1 MAIDLR
7 DQITPKHLVMGRRR
21 FLHGATATGLAAVGL
36 PLAGGPAGAQGA
48 DLVITD
54 KADATSY
61 TNYYE
66 FGTGKSDASRLA
78 PDLLT
83 LSPWSVTFDGM
94 FDNPGTYDLRDLLA
108 GVPVEDRVYRFRC
121 VEAWSMV
128 IPWQGV
134 PLAALLEKARPQ
146 SGATHVAF
154 TTLYRPEEMPGQN
167 GGVGL
172 DWPYRE
178 GLRMDEAFHP
188 LALMAT
194 GMYGEALPAQNGA
207 PLRLVVPWKY
217 GFKSIKAIVRITAT
231 DREPPTTWQ
240 QMAPQEYGFYANVNP
255 TVDHPRWSQA
265 SERPVGGGLFAG
277 RQDTLMFN
285 GYEDEV
291 ASLYAG
297 MDLRRFY

>member
-1 MAIDLR
+1 MTSDLR

-21 FLHGATATGLAAVGL
+21 FLQNAGAAGLAAAALPTSVAQAQDGL
-36 PLAGGPAGAQGA
+36 VP
-48 DLVITD
+48 TD

-66 FGTGKSDASRLA
+66 FGTGKEDASRLA
-78 PDLLT
+78 PNLLT
-83 LSPWSVTFDGM
+83 LSPWEVTMDGL
-94 FDNPGTYDLRDLLA
+94 FDNPGTYDLRELLA
-108 GVPVEDRVYRFRC
+108 GLPVEDRVYRFRC

-134 PLAALLEKARPQ
+134 PLAALLDKARPQ
-146 SGATHVAF
+146 GAATHIAF
-154 TTLYRPEEMPGQN
+154 TTLYKPSEMPGQN
-167 GGVGL
+167 GGVAL

-188 LALMAT
+188 LTLLAT
-194 GMYGEALPAQNGA
+194 GMYGESLPAQNGA

-231 DREPPTTWQ
+231 DQEPPTTWQ

-265 SERPVGGGLFAG
+265 SERRVGAGLFAG
-277 RQDTLMFN
+277 RQETLMFN
-285 GYEDEV
+285 GYEEQV
-291 ASLYAG
+291 ASLYTG